1 MKKILIAICIAVIGM
16 NLYSAGAKPQKLVIG
31 DKPDRVEINHEGYIG
46 YNLNGRTM
54 FNLMLQVHWQHF
66 AHQSKDL
73 KIAKQ
78 GKNVLRSAG
87 SFANIQFSSRTRLH
101 NFRAETEYQVNLT
114 ADNEFA
120 SSRHWEVT
128 PAFAMKQLKEMENCT
143 FSGICVNG
151 DKFSGKIR
159 EIVSFP
165 GRVRSF
171 TVHNM
176 QGYDLTLEFPDGAD
190 GLDRRKEAKPQGL
203 WFFVP
208 AVMSDGSYPQKAGDR
223 AALRVNAEIK
233 KSGKK

>member
-1 MKKILIAICIAVIGM
+1 MKKILIALCIAAFGM

-31 DKPDRVEINHEGYIG
+31 NDPVRAEINRQGYIA

-73 KIAKQ
+73 KIARQ
-78 GKNVLRSAG
+78 GENTLRSAG
-87 SFANIQFSSRTRLH
+87 SFANIQFSSRTKLH
-101 NFRAETEYQVNLT
+101 SSRVETEYQLNLT
-114 ADNEFA
+114 EDNAFA

-128 PAFAMKQLKEMENCT
+128 PAFTMKRLKEMENCIY
-143 FSGICVNG
+143 SGICVNG

-171 TVHNM
+171 TVHNV

-190 GLDRRKEAKPQGL
+190 GLDRRKETKPAGL

-208 AVMSDGSYPQKAGDR
+208 AVTSDGAYPQKAGDS
-223 AALRVNAEIK
+223 AVLRVNAEIR
-233 KSGKK
+233 KSAEK